1 LYSVHVKDQRM
12 HFSAS
17 HFVRSNGDTENL
29 HGHNYMLGVHITGPL
44 NDDGMVIDFR
54 SVKKRSIELCQTLD
68 HKVILPGASETISV
82 NTSDGFTEVKVA
94 EKQYVFPEEDCVI
107 IPTKA
112 TTAEL
117 LAKHI
122 HDRLG
127 LSGDFNIR
135 VCVEESTGAKGC
147 YEA

>member
-1 LYSVHVKDQRM
+1 M

-17 HFVRSNGDTENL
+17 HFVRSEGETENL
-29 HGHNYMLGVHITGPL
+29 HGHNYMLGVKVTGRL

-54 SVKKRSIELCQTLD
+54 NVKRLSIMICETLD
-68 HKVILPGASETISV
+68 HKVILPSKSKSINVATAE
-82 NTSDGFTEVKVA
+82 GFTEVKVG
-94 EKQYVFPEEDCVI
+94 EKKYVFPDEDCVI
-107 IPTKA
+107 IPTEA

-122 HDRLG
+122 HDRLD
-127 LSGDFNIR
+127 LRGDYKIR
-135 VCVEESTGAKGC
+135 VCVEESAGAAGC